1 MKIPTSGEL
10 VITAAQKCGLCIIKE
25 RDMKNPV
32 KGTCDLSVHQS
43 GSVFRLF
50 GGWHSIEIPLEIF
63 FLFRL
68 E

>member
-1 MKIPTSGEL
+1 
-10 VITAAQKCGLCIIKE
+10 
-25 RDMKNPV
+25 MKNPV

-63 FLFRL
+63 SVPLGMISVYGDNMYGVLMRFEDLVKL